1 MVWPDCPSAPAV
13 VALTLLRGW
22 IPAAYLPEARRK
34 VAALPDDG
42 LPLLPAPKK
51 PRFLSFSPCQIRQ
64 NRV

>member
-1 MVWPDCPSAPAV
+1 

-42 LPLLPAPKK
+42 LPLLPAP
-51 PRFLSFSPCQIRQ
+51 L
-64 NRV
+64 